1 MTRAMYKWVTIGLI
15 AVWFSFSVVASAEN
29 LFRTDTARFGLG
41 IAIAAGAPLILFA
54 MWFGSSAGF
63 REFLLSLDPRALTIV
78 ETWRI
83 VGAAFL
89 VLYYLGMLPGL
100 FAFPAGVGDAA
111 IGVTAPLVAVG
122 LTKFA
127 HRKSFIVWQIL
138 GILDLATAVT
148 LGTTDGL
155 IYPSGVGMG
164 AMTVLPLSLIPTFFV
179 PLLLLFHIICIRQAR
194 RWRASEP
201 TAYQQD
207 GSGAG
212 VKPAL
217 A

>member
-1 MTRAMYKWVTIGLI
+1 MTRAMYKWLTLGLI
-15 AVWFSFSVVASAEN
+15 TVWFSFSVVASAEN
-29 LFRTDTARFGLG
+29 LFQTATPRFGLG

-54 MWFGSSAGF
+54 LWFGISAGF
-63 REFLLSLDPRALTIV
+63 RDFLLSLDPRALTIAETLRV
-78 ETWRI
+78 E
-83 VGAAFL
+83 GAVFL
-89 VLYYLGMLPGL
+89 VLYQFGILPGL
-100 FAFPAGVGDAA
+100 FAFPAGMGDVA
-111 IGVTAPLVAVG
+111 IGVTAPLVAFG

-138 GILDLATAVT
+138 GILDLVTAVT

-155 IYPSGVGMG
+155 VSPSGAGMG
-164 AMTVLPLSLIPTFFV
+164 AMTVLPLSLIPTFLV

-194 RWRASEP
+194 RWRESEP
-201 TAYQQD
+201 GAYEHD
-207 GSGAG
+207 RSSAG